1 MAGQRLRQPSR
12 VRQPKIDLPASPT
25 TARTDQF
32 VARVAALDAA
42 AETYAVTF
50 VEALLEEARL
60 AAASDVHVQP
70 TGNGEAFEVLWRLN
84 GVLQSVGVFSKGKG
98 HVVSRLK
105 VTADLLT
112 YKTDVPQEG
121 RIRRTSDDVEMR
133 LSTFPTIH
141 GEKAVVRMFVASGEY
156 RTLDELGLPADIE
169 AGLRQVLE
177 ETSGVLLVAGP
188 AGSGKTTTLYACL
201 RQLQSD
207 SPHRRSIASLEDPV
221 EALLAGV
228 AQSQIKTAAGF
239 TYAAGLRS
247 LLRQDPEVIMVGEI
261 RDRETAETVFQAS
274 LTGHLVLSSFHA
286 GTSAD
291 AISRLSDMG
300 VEAYVLRSGLR
311 AILTQRLARRLCRT
325 CATDAPSG
333 RPNAHRGCAACH
345 DTGYS
350 GRLLIAELVLPDQM
364 NLREAILCRK
374 DATEINRLLAAA
386 GVSLIRERC
395 ELAVQSGLTSAAEI
409 HRVLGAG

>member
-1 MAGQRLRQPSR
+1 LSAC
-12 VRQPKIDLPASPT
+12 PA
-25 TARTDQF
+25 TARTQRF
-32 VARVAALDAA
+32 VGRVAALDPAS
-42 AETYAVTF
+42 ETYAVEF
-50 VEALLEEARL
+50 ADALLEEAR
-60 AAASDVHVQP
+60 AASASDIHVQP
-70 TGNGEAFEVLWRLN
+70 TGNGEAFDVLWRLN
-84 GVLQSVGVFSKGKG
+84 GVLQQVGTFPKGKS

-105 VTADLLT
+105 VTAELLT

-121 RIRRTSDDVEMR
+121 RIRRIGDDVEMR

-141 GEKAVVRMFVASGEY
+141 GEKAVVRMFVASGEF
-156 RTLDELGLPADIE
+156 RTLDQLGLAEDIKT
-169 AGLRQVLE
+169 ALQGVLN

-201 RQLQSD
+201 RHLQSV

-221 EALLAGV
+221 EALLPGV
-228 AQSQIKTAAGF
+228 AQSQIKAHAGF

-300 VEAYVLRSGLR
+300 VEPYVLRSGLR
-311 AILTQRLARRLCRT
+311 AILTQRLARRLCRACT
-325 CATDAPSG
+325 VATDEG
-333 RPNAHRGCAACH
+333 RRDRSELNRGCAACH
-345 DTGYS
+345 GTGYL
-350 GRLLIAELVLPDQM
+350 GRLLIAELVLPDKM

-374 DATEINRLLAAA
+374 DAAEINRLLSTA
-386 GVSLIRERC
+386 GVNLIRERC
-395 ELAVQSGLTSAAEI
+395 RLAVESGLTSSAEI